1 MSDKSKLI
9 KIYTASDFL
18 CILFRTHL
26 EENGIEAYVKSQSES
41 ARLAGFGMLGMSE
54 VFVLENKLEKA
65 SALLIDF
72 EARQADES

>member
-54 VFVLENKLEKA
+54 VFVLENKLEEA
-65 SALLIDF
+65 SALLKD
-72 EARQADES
+72 